1 MIKKPPL
8 KKNRKL
14 LIATVQFYP
23 DPTPRGNRVFELARG
38 FAQRGWQV
46 EVLLFWDGRDR
57 AAHQKLTETYG
68 VVVDYLCKDSLHPGP
83 QHFSTLF
90 SVPRKP
96 RPSAGN
102 PVIGLLMNFFESLQR
117 AYWLVRAVL
126 KLLLKFAKGPA
137 VFISISNPLYVHLFS
152 AWALRLFPRRKFTAI
167 AEYGDAASPA
177 AAEENRFI
185 SRAFDRIVVM
195 NEKMKN
201 WYGSFKEGNDI
212 LVIPHGFNLRETKKA
227 VYEKNDVPSFAYAG
241 RFWKEIRDPT
251 FFFEFLRTCKYDFR
265 FYVYWNDAGKT
276 AAPATAWIHQ
286 MLSTY
291 KALLG
296 DKLIVKDPLPRLDL
310 IYELSR
316 QDFLVD
322 FSNRIGIQEPSKLID
337 YTLMER
343 PVLSFNQLNFR
354 PEMFEAFIRGQYEQS
369 PKVDLSK
376 HDIDRILDLYLEA
389 AECTDEAALMPAR

>member
-1 MIKKPPL
+1 MIKQPPL
-8 KKNRKL
+8 EKDRKV

-38 FAQRGWQV
+38 FAQRGWDV

-57 AAHQKLTETYG
+57 AAHQKLKEEYG
-68 VVVDYLCKDSLHPGP
+68 IVVDYLGKGSMHPDL

-90 SVPRKP
+90 SISRKP
-96 RPSAGN
+96 KTPAGN
-102 PVIGLLMNFFESLQR
+102 PVSRLFFNSSESLR
-117 AYWLVRAVL
+117 RSYWLVRAVF
-126 KLLLKFAKGPA
+126 KLLTKFAKRPA

-152 AWALRLFPRRKFTAI
+152 SWALRILPGRKFAAI

-177 AAEENRFI
+177 AAIENRFVA
-185 SRAFDRIVVM
+185 RAFDRIVVM

-201 WYGSFKEGNDI
+201 WYGNFKERSSI
-212 LVIPHGFNLRETKKA
+212 AVIPHGFNLREVKKA
-227 VYEKNDVPSFAYAG
+227 VYEKNDIPSFAYAG
-241 RFWKEIRDPT
+241 RFWREIRDPT
-251 FFFEFLRTCKYDFR
+251 FFFEFLRTREYDFR

-296 DKLIVKDPLPRLDL
+296 GKLIVKDPLPRLEL
-310 IYELSR
+310 IYELSK

-343 PVLSFNQLNFR
+343 PVLSFNQSNFR
-354 PEMFEAFIRGQYEQS
+354 PETFEAFIRGQYEPS

-376 HDIDRILDLYLEA
+376 HDIDRVMDLYLETTGA
-389 AECTDEAALMPAR
+389 AVP